1 MGEGRHEGDDWSSD
15 ETHSDRRRVVVVTG
29 ASRPGGIGL
38 AVAARFARGGF
49 DVLISDIGRPLESF
63 PEYQVPP
70 PDELL
75 DAARWLGSL
84 GSGDVLAQACDVT
97 IAAEVDAL
105 VAKAVDAFGG
115 IDVMV
120 NNAGISLGLRPVVE
134 LADDEWQRNIDV
146 MATGT
151 FYGTRA
157 AARHMVDAGRGSIIN
172 MSSQAGKTGWPL
184 LSAYS
189 AAKFAIIGF
198 TQAVARELGPAG
210 VRVNAI
216 CPGTVD
222 TPLLDLPGGPMDA
235 FTSRSGLSRDE
246 ARRRQA
252 KLIPLRRFA
261 RPEDIADAAW
271 FLASDDSSF
280 VTGEAINVTGGEEVH

>member
-1 MGEGRHEGDDWSSD
+1 VSSK
-15 ETHSDRRRVVVVTG
+15 RRVVVVTG

-38 AVAARFARGGF
+38 AIAERFARGGS
-49 DVLISDIGRPLESF
+49 DVVVSDIGRPLESF
-63 PEYQVPP
+63 PDYQVPP
-70 PDELL
+70 LRDLELAVERV
-75 DAARWLGSL
+75 AA
-84 GSGDVLAQACDVT
+84 SGDGTAIAHACDVT
-97 IAAEVDAL
+97 KADEVDAL
-105 VAKAVDAFGG
+105 VARAVDEFGRL
-115 IDVMV
+115 DVMV
-120 NNAGISLGLRPVVE
+120 NNAGISLGLRPVTEVS
-134 LADDEWQRNIDV
+134 DDEWARNIDV

-157 AARHMVDAGRGSIIN
+157 AARHMAEHGGGSIIN
-172 MSSQAGKTGWPL
+172 MASQAGKTGWPL

-189 AAKFAIIGF
+189 AAKFAIVGF

-235 FTSRSGLSRDE
+235 FTSRSGITREE
-246 ARRRQA
+246 ARMKQQ

-261 RPEDIADAAW
+261 SPDDIAEAAW
-271 FLASDDSSF
+271 YLASDAASF
-280 VTGEAINVTGGEEVH
+280 ITGEALNVTGGEEVH

>member
-1 MGEGRHEGDDWSSD
+1 MSEPRQ
-15 ETHSDRRRVVVVTG
+15 VVVVTG

-38 AVAARFARGGF
+38 AVAGRFAIGGF
-49 DVLISDIGRPLESF
+49 DVVVSDIGRPLESF
-63 PEYQVPP
+63 PDYQVPP
-70 PDELL
+70 PDSLMEAAAEL
-75 DAARWLGSL
+75 DALGP
-84 GSGDVLAQACDVT
+84 GSVVAHPCDVT
-97 IAAEVDAL
+97 SAPEVDAL
-105 VAKAVDAFGG
+105 VQRAVDEFGRL
-115 IDVMV
+115 DVMV
-120 NNAGISLGLRPVVE
+120 NNAGISLGLRPVTEVS
-134 LADDEWQRNIDV
+134 DDEWQRNIDV

-157 AARHMVDAGRGSIIN
+157 AARHMIEAGSGSIIN

-189 AAKFAIIGF
+189 AAKFAIVGF
-198 TQAVARELGPAG
+198 TQSVARELGPAG

-246 ARRRQA
+246 ARRRQE

-261 RPEDIADAAW
+261 RPDDIAEAAW
-271 FLASDDSSF
+271 YLASEAASF
-280 VTGEAINVTGGEEVH
+280 ITGEAINVTGGEEVH